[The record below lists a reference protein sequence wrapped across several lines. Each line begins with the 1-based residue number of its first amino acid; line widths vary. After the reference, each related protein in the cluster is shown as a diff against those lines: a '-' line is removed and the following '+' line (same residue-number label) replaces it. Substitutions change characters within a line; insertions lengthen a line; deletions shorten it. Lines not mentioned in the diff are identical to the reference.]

1 MRFFA
6 FISIVLSLA
15 ACHRNTTPAKTTTAA
30 TTAADKPAAAAPTVM
45 VSGDGKVVNASVKTT
60 SGEKV
65 YPVTSVR
72 SFTPNQKKNLMYRF
86 KTIPPMVLNVP
97 DTLAQKNA
105 NGSFYVLRKKFWYWK
120 KADGFYYL
128 DETYYN

>member
-6 FISIVLSLA
+6 LFAIVIFLA
-15 ACHRNTTPAKTTTAA
+15 ACHRKITTEKTTT
-30 TTAADKPAAAAPTVM
+30 TSTDKPAEAAPTVV
-45 VSGDGKVVNASVKTT
+45 VSGDGKVVTPTVKTK

-65 YPVTSVR
+65 YPVTSAR

-97 DTLAQKNA
+97 DSLAQKNA